1 MRGDDPTRCA
11 PACCSAT
18 CSLKYSALAGGGLRR
33 QSRTVL
39 RGLVPD
45 VADLASLAMLDGADV
60 VYLERV
66 QLDMGR

>member
-1 MRGDDPTRCA
+1 
-11 PACCSAT
+11 
-18 CSLKYSALAGGGLRR
+18 
-33 QSRTVL
+33 VL